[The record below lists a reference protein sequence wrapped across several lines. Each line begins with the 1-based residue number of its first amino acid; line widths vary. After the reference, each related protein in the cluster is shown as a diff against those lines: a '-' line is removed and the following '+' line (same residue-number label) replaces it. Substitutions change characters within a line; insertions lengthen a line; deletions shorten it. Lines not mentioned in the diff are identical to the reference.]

1 MIEIARPSQTTITRL
16 SEGRLTVPP
25 RKRRTRIR
33 EETTVEVS
41 TVDPEVMEMA
51 RKLALSRPG
60 TRVRVLSATS
70 AIVENDRRAVLI

>member
-1 MIEIARPSQTTITRL
+1 MIEVARPSQATITRL
-16 SEGRLTVPP
+16 SEGRLTMP
-25 RKRRTRIR
+25 RKRRTRTR
-33 EETTVEVS
+33 EETTIEVS

-70 AIVENDRRAVLI
+70 AIVENDRRSVLI